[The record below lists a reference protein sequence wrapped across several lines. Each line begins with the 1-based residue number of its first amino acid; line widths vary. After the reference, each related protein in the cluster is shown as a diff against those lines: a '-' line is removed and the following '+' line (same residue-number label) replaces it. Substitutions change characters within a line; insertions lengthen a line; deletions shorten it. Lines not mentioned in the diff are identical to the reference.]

1 MNHMKESEITS
12 WRGIA
17 FEEVCLQHILQ
28 IKMALQIA
36 GVTSHESSLVV
47 SGDDDTEGMQIDL
60 LIDRADD
67 VVNVCEMKYSK
78 SNYAITKSYAEKL
91 QKRLDALEHAQPD
104 KKFHLTFVTVN
115 PIERNIHSDIVKS
128 TVTAEE
134 LFK

>member
-1 MNHMKESEITS
+1 M
-12 WRGIA
+12 
-17 FEEVCLQHILQ
+17 QHIQQ

-47 SGDDDTEGMQIDL
+47 SGDNDADGMQIDL

-78 SNYAITKSYAEKL
+78 TDYAITKSYAEKL
-91 QKRLDALEHAQPD
+91 QKRIDTLERAWPD
-104 KKFHLTFVTVN
+104 KTFHLTFVTVN
-115 PIERNIHSDIVKS
+115 PIERNVHSDMVKS
-128 TVTAEE
+128 AVTAEE

>member
-1 MNHMKESEITS
+1 MKEPDITS

-17 FEEVCLQHILQ
+17 FEEVCLQHIQQ

-36 GVTSHESSLVV
+36 GVASQESSFIV
-47 SGDDDTEGMQIDL
+47 SGDNGTDGMQIDL

-78 SNYAITKSYAEKL
+78 TNFVITKSYAEKL
-91 QKRLDALEHAQPD
+91 QKRINTLEHAQPD
-104 KKFHLTFVTVN
+104 KSYHLTFVTVN
-115 PIERNIHSDIVKS
+115 PIERNVHSDIVKS
-128 TVTAEE
+128 AITAED